1 MHNDIKSFTQQY
13 RETIEPHWAPDLLY
27 EKFISKP
34 GDAPSAGF
42 CGPSS
47 VLLWQELQ
55 KAFPNERFTLAVG
68 RVYKDNTE
76 WIRGKHVWVVWH
88 HALKGATIVDITA
101 DQSNDI
107 DAKVIVEDID
117 TLAKSGIHYTPYQ
130 LARILSEV
138 DTSPKKRVEL
148 LKSRLK

>member
-27 EKFISKP
+27 EKFTANP
-34 GDAPSAGF
+34 DDAPSAGF

-55 KAFPNERFTLAVG
+55 KTFPTETFTLAVG
-68 RVYKDNTE
+68 RVYKNKTE
-76 WIRGKHVWVVWH
+76 WIRGKHVWMVWH

-101 DQSNDI
+101 DQSKDI
-107 DAKVIVEDID
+107 DAKVNVEDVD
-117 TLAKSGIHYTPYQ
+117 TLAQSGIHYTPYQ
-130 LARILSEV
+130 LTRAMNEV
-138 DTSPKKRVEL
+138 DESPKKRAEL